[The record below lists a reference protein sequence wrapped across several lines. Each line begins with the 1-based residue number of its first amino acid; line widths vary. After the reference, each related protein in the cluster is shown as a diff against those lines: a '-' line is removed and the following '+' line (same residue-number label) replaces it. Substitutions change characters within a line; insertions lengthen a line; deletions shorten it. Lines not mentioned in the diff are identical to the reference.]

1 MLYDLYDDFFGLN
14 REIEKMMR
22 GKNSRKALAEV
33 NIYEGKD
40 KYVLQAKIPGVDK
53 KDIQIS
59 IRDNSLKLSG
69 EVKSKDNSKTY
80 YLSERP
86 YGKFERNFMFDEN
99 IDTEKISAE
108 LKNGVLTI
116 DLPKS
121 DDTKTK
127 VITIA

>member
-1 MLYDLYDDFFGLN
+1 
-14 REIEKMMR
+14 
-22 GKNSRKALAEV
+22 
-33 NIYEGKD
+33 
-40 KYVLQAKIPGVDK
+40 
-53 KDIQIS
+53 
-59 IRDNSLKLSG
+59 
-69 EVKSKDNSKTY
+69 
-80 YLSERP
+80 LSERP